1 MKLLYLGVDCMK
13 RIAVLTSGGDAP
25 GMNAAIRAVVRT
37 AFENEIEVYGVMGG
51 YQGLLESDF
60 ISMDLRTVSNIIQR
74 GGTILHS
81 ARSAEFKTQEGT
93 LKAKDV
99 LKKYEIENLVV
110 IGGDGTLAGGNR
122 LSKTG
127 VSIIGIP
134 ATIDNDVGY
143 SDMTIGYDTAMNT
156 VMLMVD
162 RLRDTTEA
170 HKRCSVVEVMG
181 RDAGYIALN
190 SGIAVGAMSIL
201 IPEVKY
207 DIQRDIVDRMNRTR
221 HYGKHHFII
230 IVAEGAGDS
239 QEISKKIQEAT
250 GIETRLTVLGH
261 VQRGGSPT
269 VNDRVL
275 GSHFGNEA
283 IQLIKKINDDSS
295 FALGYKSNKI
305 VSYPLDEA
313 LKIKKHINMDL
324 YKVANEI
331 SI

>member
-1 MKLLYLGVDCMK
+1 MK

-51 YQGLLESDF
+51 YQGLLEADF

-81 ARSAEFKTQEGT
+81 ARSAEFRTQDGT

-99 LKKYEIENLVV
+99 LEKYEIENLVV
-110 IGGDGTLAGGNR
+110 IGGDGTLAGGDR

-127 VSIIGIP
+127 VSVIGIP
-134 ATIDNDVGY
+134 ATIDNDVGC
-143 SDMTIGYDTAMNT
+143 SDVTIGYDTAMNT

-207 DIQRDIVDRMNRTR
+207 DIKRDIVDRMNRTR
-221 HYGKHHFII
+221 HYGKNHFII

-269 VNDRVL
+269 VDDRVL
-275 GSHFGNEA
+275 GSRFGHEA
-283 IQLIKKINDDSS
+283 IQIIKNINDYSS
-295 FALGYKSNKI
+295 FALGYKANKI
-305 VSYPLDEA
+305 VSYPLDDA
-313 LKIKKHINMDL
+313 LQIKKHIDMDL

>member
-1 MKLLYLGVDCMK
+1 MK

-127 VSIIGIP
+127 VSVIGIP

-143 SDMTIGYDTAMNT
+143 SDMTIGSDTAMNT

>member
-1 MKLLYLGVDCMK
+1 MK

-127 VSIIGIP
+127 VSVIGIP

-250 GIETRLTVLGH
+250 GIETRHTVLGH

>member
-1 MKLLYLGVDCMK
+1 MK

-25 GMNAAIRAVVRT
+25 GMNAAVRAVVRT

-81 ARSAEFKTQEGT
+81 ARSEEFKTMEGT
-93 LKAKDV
+93 LKARDV
-99 LKKYEIENLVV
+99 LEKYGIENVVV

-122 LSKTG
+122 LAGTG
-127 VSIIGIP
+127 VSVVGIP
-134 ATIDNDVGY
+134 ATIDNDVGC
-143 SDMTIGYDTAMNT
+143 SDLTIGYDTAMNT
-156 VMLMVD
+156 VMSMVD

-190 SGIAVGAMSIL
+190 SGIAVGAVSIL
-201 IPEVKY
+201 IPEVEY
-207 DIQRDIVDRMNRTR
+207 DIQRDVVDRMNRTL
-221 HYGKHHFII
+221 HYGKNHFII

-239 QEISKKIQEAT
+239 EKISKRIKEAT

-275 GSHFGNEA
+275 GSQFGHEA
-283 IQLIKKINDDSS
+283 IQLIKKINDKSS
-295 FALGYKSNKI
+295 YALGYINKKI
-305 VSYPLDEA
+305 VSYPLEEA
-313 LKIKKHINMDL
+313 LKIKKPMDMEL

>member
-1 MKLLYLGVDCMK
+1 MK

-127 VSIIGIP
+127 VSVIGIP

-162 RLRDTTEA
+162 RLRDTTEV

>member
-1 MKLLYLGVDCMK
+1 MK

-127 VSIIGIP
+127 VSVIGIP

-143 SDMTIGYDTAMNT
+143 SDKTIGYDTAMNT